1 MDTNKLKA
9 QELKQ
14 SINYLENKK
23 NDLEI
28 QLNEVL
34 FKLFYEI

>member
-14 SINYLENKK
+14 NVNYLENKK

-28 QLNEVL
+28 QLNEANKIL
-34 FKLFYEI
+34 

>member
-14 SINYLENKK
+14 SINYLESKK
-23 NDLEI
+23 SDLDI
-28 QLNEVL
+28 QLNEVNYL
-34 FKLFYEI
+34 NF